1 MFTAPAIIFGLFLAA
16 GAGYLTWD
24 LVAGR
29 RAAVLEG
36 VRTRPADYVHAR
48 LNEEAPHQFDLGR
61 MVTEAEANRTEAQG
75 KATALGKDLPS
86 DPPPRK
92 WVITVLAFTAL
103 WAIAFVV
110 QFLLDFRIAKAITG
124 NVGAAALTSLVVSGL
139 LSAITLAAA
148 MLWEKRSTVGRRQVT
163 LGLLAAAA
171 LMCIVISVIVTL
183 APKRAELDYAERI
196 DTADQHLAMFNEDGD
211 STAAALTQTKIDRLE
226 KQREQAKAFYQ
237 AAAVA
242 AGLLEGGAALA
253 VPSGYVLLNYY
264 GAQGL
269 VRRRTKD
276 VIKSQNRVARRRER
290 FAARMS
296 RTLERAGVPQDR
308 LGTLLTRTGTPT
320 GENPPPRLGNPPT
333 RLAGP
338 TTTAAQPEDT
348 AAQVPPQRHPAGTTS
363 APEPGDTQGSTAPD
377 DPPDPSFDQ
386 A

>member
-1 MFTAPAIIFGLFLAA
+1 MFLAPAIILGFFLAA
-16 GAGYLTWD
+16 GAGYLAYD

-29 RAAVLEG
+29 RAAILET
-36 VRTRPADYVHAR
+36 VRTNPADYVHAR
-48 LNEEAPHQFDLGR
+48 LNEEAPHQFSLGR
-61 MVTEAEANRTEAQG
+61 KVTEVEANRTEAQG
-75 KATALGKDLPS
+75 KAAALGKDLPS

-92 WVITVLAFTAL
+92 WVITVLAFTGL

-110 QFLLDFRIAKAITG
+110 QFLLDFRIANAITG
-124 NVGAAALTSLVVSGL
+124 NVGAAALTALVVSGL

-148 MLWEKRSTVGRRQVT
+148 MLWEKRSTVGRRQVD

-196 DTADQHLAMFNEDGD
+196 DTAQQQLVMFNEDGD
-211 STAAALTQTKIDRLE
+211 TTAAALTQTTIDRLE
-226 KQREQAKAFYQ
+226 KQRDQAAVFYQ
-237 AAAVA
+237 ATAVA
-242 AGLLEGGAALA
+242 AGLLEGGASLA
-253 VPSGYVLLNYY
+253 VPSGYLLLNYY

-276 VIKSQNRVARRRER
+276 VTKARNQVARRRER

-308 LGTLLTRTGTPT
+308 LGPLLTRTGAQAA
-320 GENPPPRLGNPPT
+320 ENPPPRLVTAPT
-333 RLAGP
+333 PLAGR
-338 TTTAAQPEDT
+338 TATAAQPDDT
-348 AAQVPPQRHPAGTTS
+348 PVPMPEQRRPAGATS
-363 APEPGDTQGSTAPD
+363 ATEPGDTDGATEPND
-377 DPPDPSFDQ
+377 GPDPSFDQ